1 MKVPQ
6 APEPQKV
13 NDAIISASLVPVAV
27 ANTMLF
33 IGTNMKAEDCQFELR
48 IFLIA
53 AGALV
58 LSLSIFSI
66 MAKFLL
72 DEMAR
77 GVGARVKSAMLYILS
92 ILNGLLRM
100 TEVIIMITG
109 AIIVMAYW
117 SRVVFK
123 RPPGVGDVYCDEVS
137 LTNQSHTKSLT
148 CLFRVRS
155 YSRQFSSAFA
165 FWSC

>member
-1 MKVPQ
+1 MEVLRG
-6 APEPQKV
+6 APEPQRV
-13 NDAIISASLVPVAV
+13 NDAIITASLVPVAV

-66 MAKFLL
+66 MGKFLL

-77 GVGARVKSAMLYILS
+77 GVGPRVKSALLYILS
-92 ILNGLLRM
+92 ILNCLLRM

-109 AIIVMAYW
+109 AIIVMTYW

-123 RPPGVGDVYCDEVS
+123 KPPGDGDVYCDEVS
-137 LTNQSHTKSLT
+137 SSINGQTQSNISL
-148 CLFRVRS
+148 
-155 YSRQFSSAFA
+155 
-165 FWSC
+165 